1 MRDFKPQWH
10 HVYPSGFLEGHGV
23 DEDKINCLA
32 NIAVIGPSINI
43 RISAQDPMKYLD
55 KYQITEEKLMQQFI
69 EMPIDQL
76 TIENY
81 EKFVS
86 MRASR
91 LVMEA
96 NEFFSDLSKGLTNEN
111 VDVV

>member
-1 MRDFKPQWH
+1 
-10 HVYPSGFLEGHGV
+10 
-23 DEDKINCLA
+23 
-32 NIAVIGPSINI
+32 
-43 RISAQDPMKYLD
+43 MKYLD
-55 KYQITEEKLMQQFI
+55 KYQITEEKLRQQFI

-91 LVMEA
+91 LAAET
-96 NEFFSDLSKGLTNEN
+96 NDFLSDLTKEPTDK
-111 VDVV
+111 DVEVA